1 MIRFAAPFAGLLFGI
16 WLGPPLGATS
26 RNAAQTPAPA
36 PQAAAPTNAVLIG
49 QVVDAATGNPVP
61 DAIVTLT
68 GRPSPSRGRGPG
80 VPATGNMLDFIAAA
94 SAGRGNLE
102 RVAVDAE
109 GRFVFHGLPVATY
122 TVRAQATGY
131 LSDYSGPIGL
141 DSGPPTVEIRTG
153 QTAARVRVPIWQ
165 EAVLTGIVVDE
176 ASEPVIRARV
186 SAYRRTISRFGT
198 ITYDSPRSAATDD
211 RGEYRMFGLAPGDY
225 LVAVPQSHSTV
236 LAAAADALMQ
246 GLVSGQMDMKQMASF
261 GRGGSPMDP
270 RAVRIGEWRLSSDNV
285 RVPAAAG
292 DGPIAAYRTV
302 YYPSALTAAS
312 AQSVTL
318 RSGEERSGMNFA
330 VEPVVTGRVMGIV
343 VGPAGP
349 VGGVAVR
356 LTAAGD
362 RILGEASL
370 PAVAET
376 QTGADGRFTMLAV
389 PPGQYR
395 VIAEREVLE
404 LPDDLPEE
412 LAANPMMKMM
422 VAMRGSTTPLYGDTT
437 AAVGGGETIDVSIT
451 ASEGV
456 EVSGQLEFE
465 GGRPSE
471 AAIARARMLLRALD
485 GASTGVRT
493 ARADASARFSVRGVL
508 PGRYAASSVLMDGPT
523 QWLIREATA
532 GGRDVTNV
540 PIVVEDKKVEMT
552 VRFTNRVG
560 TLRGTVRRESRPAP
574 MAAADAAP
582 PLTAIVVPATYGQWT
597 DLEMAIERV
606 RFVRVGQDDTF
617 RVGPLLT
624 GEYLVAVVDE
634 AQLDLGRGLAALSLI
649 ASQATRVTVAAGEA
663 TAVAVGVAGGRR

>member
-16 WLGPPLGATS
+16 WLGSPIGAMS
-26 RNAAQTPAPA
+26 RDAAQTPAP
-36 PQAAAPTNAVLIG
+36 PAAAPTNAVLIG

-68 GRPSPSRGRGPG
+68 GRPSPSRGRGAG
-80 VPATGNMLDFIAAA
+80 VPATGNMFDLIAAA

-102 RVAVDAE
+102 RVAVDSE
-109 GRFVFHGLPVATY
+109 GRFVFHRLPASTY

-153 QTAARVRVPIWQ
+153 QTAARVRVRLWK

-176 ASEPVIRARV
+176 GSEPVIRARV
-186 SAYRRTISRFGT
+186 SAYRRTIGRFGT

-246 GLVSGQMDMKQMASF
+246 GLVSGQMDMKQMASL

-285 RVPAAAG
+285 RAPAAAG

-318 RSGEERSGMNFA
+318 RSGEERSGVNFA
-330 VEPVVTGRVMGIV
+330 VEPVVTGRVTGIV

-349 VGGVAVR
+349 VGGVPVR

-362 RILGEASL
+362 RILGAASL

-395 VIAEREVLE
+395 VIAEREAMDM
-404 LPDDLPEE
+404 PDDMPEE
-412 LAANPMMKMM
+412 VASNPLMKM
-422 VAMRGSTTPLYGDTT
+422 VLAMRGSSAPLYGEAT
-437 AAVGGGETIDVSIT
+437 VGLGGGESADVSI
-451 ASEGV
+451 AVSEGV
-456 EVSGQLEFE
+456 EVTGQLEFE
-465 GGRPSE
+465 GGPPPDP
-471 AAIARARMLLRALD
+471 AATARARIILRALD
-485 GASTGVRT
+485 GARSART
-493 ARADASARFSVRGVL
+493 TRADEKGRFSVRGVL
-508 PGRYAASSVLMDGPT
+508 PGRYAAASTIVDGAAT
-523 QWLIREATA
+523 WLIRGVSANA
-532 GGRDVTNV
+532 RDVTNV
-540 PIVVEDKKVEMT
+540 PIVVEDKKIELT
-552 VRFTNRVG
+552 VRLTNLVG
-560 TLRGTVRRESRPAP
+560 TLRGTVRRESRQGLAP
-574 MAAADAAP
+574 DAAAP
-582 PLTAIVVPATYGQWT
+582 PPLTVIVVPANYMEWR
-597 DLEMAIERV
+597 DLEIAIERV
-606 RFVRVGQDDTF
+606 RFVTVGQDDTF

-634 AQLDLGRGLAALSLI
+634 REIDLGRGLAALSLV
-649 ASQATRVTVAAGEA
+649 ASQATRVRVAAGDA
-663 TAVAVGVAGGRR
+663 TSVTVGVAGSRR